1 MGVARGPLRATVLL
15 RTLAM
20 ASSGMAVLPSLIMGV
35 TSTSSHSI
43 GVFAAVKISLTER
56 EISGPIPSPGIRV
69 TR

>member
-15 RTLAM
+15 RTLWIAT
-20 ASSGMAVLPSLIMGV
+20 SGMAVLPSLMTGV

-43 GVFAAVKISLTER
+43 GVLAAAKICLTER
-56 EISGPIPSPGIRV
+56 EISGPIPSPGIKV